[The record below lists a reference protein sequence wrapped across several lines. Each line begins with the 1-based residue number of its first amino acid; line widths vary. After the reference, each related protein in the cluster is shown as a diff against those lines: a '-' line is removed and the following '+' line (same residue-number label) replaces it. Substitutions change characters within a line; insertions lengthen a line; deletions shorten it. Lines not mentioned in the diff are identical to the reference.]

1 MIMAGNLFKTISN
14 VHVESIA
21 NNTWSS
27 FAILDKMQDSFNS
40 AYIEKVRISYVSAEE
55 ETEPNLGFM
64 FVSSLDNT
72 LSATAANNDGQII
85 SASATRGAG
94 GSVVLPVKRRILS
107 NESVS
112 DSSTS
117 GDPIY
122 LHVRAAT
129 LGETTSLYLVVETWG
144 RWHKTTSL

>member
-1 MIMAGNLFKTISN
+1 
-14 VHVESIA
+14 
-21 NNTWSS
+21 
-27 FAILDKMQDSFNS
+27 MQDSFNS

-55 ETEPNLGFM
+55 ETEPNLGFL
-64 FVSSLDNT
+64 FVSSMDNT
-72 LSATAANNDGQII
+72 LSATAADNDGQII

-94 GSVVLPVKRRILS
+94 GTVTLPVKRRILS
-107 NESVS
+107 NDLTA

-144 RWHKTTSL
+144 RWHKATSL

>member
-1 MIMAGNLFKTISN
+1 
-14 VHVESIA
+14 
-21 NNTWSS
+21 
-27 FAILDKMQDSFNS
+27 
-40 AYIEKVRISYVSAEE
+40 
-55 ETEPNLGFM
+55 M